1 MNCKRELR
9 EYKYAVE
16 VLKSYWLTGKIANQN
31 IYEAV
36 TGAKSRKPC
45 SFFVALEKGIRFHK
59 VMNYMRRSNNIQQ
72 YRRLLQYGEN
82 PFLL

>member
-9 EYKYAVE
+9 EYKDAVE
-16 VLKSYWLTGKIANQN
+16 VLKSYWHTGKIANQN

-59 VMNYMRRSNNIQQ
+59 VMNYMRRSNNI
-72 YRRLLQYGEN
+72 
-82 PFLL
+82 